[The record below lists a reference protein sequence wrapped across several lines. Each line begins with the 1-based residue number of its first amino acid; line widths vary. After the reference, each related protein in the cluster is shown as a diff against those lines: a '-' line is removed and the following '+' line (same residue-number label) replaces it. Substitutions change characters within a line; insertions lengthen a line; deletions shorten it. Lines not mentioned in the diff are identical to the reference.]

1 LCVFLYTKS
10 VEQDLFKKITL
21 LCKVCSGTTVLT
33 LQPTEKTYFRAE
45 KGMNKSN
52 QLILSPDDFAQTETG
67 YRLTERGLGKVAQQK
82 RAALKRY
89 AQGMVGNHWA
99 DDIVQNVFIKLL
111 SQIFRDAS
119 AGVVMVWMFRVAH
132 NESFDLVRK
141 QERIKMPEQMP
152 ETPIAPDAYRW
163 EARQRIDSIM
173 SQLAPIEKACFDMI
187 HQGFSYKEVGEYLSM
202 TEDNVAVVVHRA
214 RKKIVAMAN

>member
-1 LCVFLYTKS
+1 MDK
-10 VEQDLFKKITL
+10 
-21 LCKVCSGTTVLT
+21 
-33 LQPTEKTYFRAE
+33 A
-45 KGMNKSN
+45 N
-52 QLILSPDDFAQTETG
+52 QLILSPSDFAQEETG
-67 YRLTERGLGKVAQQK
+67 YRLTEIGLGKVAQQK

-99 DDIVQNVFIKLL
+99 DDIVQNVLIKLL
-111 SQIFRDAS
+111 SQRFRDAS
-119 AGVVMVWMFRVAH
+119 AGVVMVWMFKVAH

-163 EARQRIDSIM
+163 EARQRIDSIL
-173 SQLAPIEKACFDMI
+173 SQLAPVEKACFDMI